1 VTSKRYQRIILHA
14 GLHKT
19 GTTSVQENCFRHRDV
34 LLQHGIVYP
43 VFHFRERRI
52 INHSDPLAAVV
63 SSRSKAYGMVRRM
76 NVEDDPS
83 VAIKA
88 FSEQLDALLTRPQGK
103 TLVLSAEMVA
113 DLTPKDLA
121 ALKKRLVHSTDRLH
135 VIAYVRSPQSSLA
148 SMLQQRALAG
158 FADKPQ
164 DLTEVVRNRFERLRK
179 TFPNLLEPYNFHDA
193 VKQPNGLLGHFLELA
208 GLPQDVIESL
218 EFSHANSRM
227 SAEAYRLIE
236 AVNLA
241 FPPGGEERHGV
252 KRFYH
257 DMRPLQTLPGQPFRI
272 DASQDPDLAAQ
283 LARESEWLQRELGWT
298 FPAPPAQASG
308 ELWQLPSLLALET
321 AISKLED
328 SALRHCAT
336 EALESQAQALETA
349 NPANAAVLRFI
360 AAKLQQHGDCPAD
373 LALEKL
379 GADHFKFA
387 ALQFE
392 RASPETAYYL
402 MTLARQLRP
411 DAPFIEERVQ
421 HYRNKLTEGGSA

>member
-1 VTSKRYQRIILHA
+1 MTSQRYQRIILHA

-52 INHSDPLAAVV
+52 INHSDPLAGVV
-63 SSRSKAYGMVRRM
+63 SSKPKAYGMVRRM
-76 NVEDDPS
+76 NVEDDRS
-83 VAIKA
+83 QAITA
-88 FSEQLDALLTRPQGK
+88 FTTQLDEILAKPEGN

-113 DLTPKDLA
+113 DFSQQDLA

-158 FADKPQ
+158 FAEKPQ
-164 DLTEVVRNRFERLRK
+164 DLTNVVRNRYERLRR
-179 TFPNLLEPYNFHDA
+179 TFPNLLEPYDFHAA
-193 VKQPNGLLGHFLELA
+193 VAQPGGLLAHFLGLA
-208 GLPQDVIESL
+208 GLPREVIEAL

-236 AVNLA
+236 AINLA
-241 FPPGGEERHGV
+241 YPVGNEAQHGV
-252 KRFYH
+252 QRGYH
-257 DMRPLQTLPGQPFRI
+257 DMRPLQNLPGQTFRI
-272 DASQDPDLAAQ
+272 DASADPELAAQ
-283 LARESEWLQRELGWT
+283 LAEETQWLERELGWT
-298 FPAPPAQASG
+298 FPAHTADASG
-308 ELWQLPSLLALET
+308 ELWQLPSLMALET

-328 SALRHCAT
+328 STLRQCAID
-336 EALESQAQALETA
+336 ALEAQAQAIEA
-349 NPANAAVLRFI
+349 GNPGNAAVLRFI
-360 AAKLQQHGDCPAD
+360 SSKLKQQSDCPSD
-373 LALEKL
+373 LALDKL

-392 RASPETAYYL
+392 NASPETAYYL
-402 MTLARQLRP
+402 MSLAQQLRP
-411 DAPFIEERVQ
+411 DAPFIEERLQ
-421 HYRNKLTEGGSA
+421 HYRNKLANSGKA